1 MKTYL
6 RAFCVGLAL
15 LLALLPL
22 QAVFAQDGEQQIR
35 ITQLDASR
43 FPQVTVYVSATD
55 ASGEPLAMEPE
66 NIRIFENGQLMQS
79 DRISGSGEIGPLTTL
94 LVMDVSGSMYD
105 AGKLTAAKAAAQAYV
120 EQMRPSDQAGLLTF
134 NMAVTYLQTIT
145 SDHAALIQAINSL
158 DARGDTSMFDAL
170 DQATQILQDVPG
182 RKAIIVLTD
191 GLDNRSKRTADEV
204 MQAIGAGGLSIS
216 TVGLGDPDK
225 LGINSGLD
233 EATLQS
239 LAERAGGVY
248 GYANDPETLRGLYE
262 RYGRA
267 LQSEYRITYTSPS
280 TFRDGLSRA
289 LTVSLGETAS
299 TQTQYNPGGVLP
311 EVPNSVSWTV
321 FTVLLVGLVVL
332 LFVPGLV
339 SRFQM
344 QKTARGSQGTT
355 RKQKSRIKLK

>member
-6 RAFCVGLAL
+6 RAFCIGLAL

-22 QAVFAQDGEQQIR
+22 QATFAQDGEQQIR
-35 ITQLDASR
+35 ITQVDASR

-55 ASGEPLAMEPE
+55 ASGEPLAVDPE
-66 NIRIFENGQLMQS
+66 NIQISENGQLMQS
-79 DRISGSGEIGPLTTL
+79 EHISGSGEIGPLTTL

-105 AGKLTAAKAAAQAYV
+105 GGKLTAAKAAAQTYV
-120 EQMRPSDQAGLLTF
+120 EQMRPTDQAGLLTF
-134 NMAVTYLQTIT
+134 NTVVTYLQTIT
-145 SDHAALIQAINSL
+145 SDHTVLIQAINSL
-158 DARGDTSMFDAL
+158 HPRGDTSMFDAL
-170 DQATQILQDVPG
+170 YQATQILRDIPG

-191 GLDNRSKRTADEV
+191 GLDNRSKQTADEV
-204 MQAIGAGGLSIS
+204 IQAIGAGGLSIS

-248 GYANDPETLRGLYE
+248 GYANNPETLRKVYE

-267 LQSEYRITYTSPS
+267 LQSEYQITYTSPLKL
-280 TFRDGLSRA
+280 RDGLSRA
-289 LTVSLGETAS
+289 LTVSLGETVS
-299 TQTQYNPGGVLP
+299 TQAQYNPGGVLP

-321 FTVLLVGLVVL
+321 FTVVLVGLVAL
-332 LFVPGLV
+332 LFIPGLV
-339 SRFQM
+339 SHLLA
-344 QKTARGSQGTT
+344 QKTARGGQGTA